1 MDQSDQEWFL
11 ESFPK
16 RKSQLVDEKNAQ
28 HLIHFMSIIMIN
40 NKTDVNNNAGESL
53 KQFPLWK
60 ETTPQACDLRTGNLP
75 SLELTVR
82 PLQNGGRETAVLLGI
97 APIFMGNL
105 LVSGSVLTL
114 TFTKRL

>member
-1 MDQSDQEWFL
+1 MSTTMLANRWK
-11 ESFPK
+11 SFPCEKK
-16 RKSQLVDEKNAQ
+16 RLHKLVIFE
-28 HLIHFMSIIMIN
+28 
-40 NKTDVNNNAGESL
+40 
-53 KQFPLWK
+53 
-60 ETTPQACDLRTGNLP
+60 TGNLP

>member
-1 MDQSDQEWFL
+1 MLANRWKSVPCEK
-11 ESFPK
+11 K
-16 RKSQLVDEKNAQ
+16 RLNKLV
-28 HLIHFMSIIMIN
+28 IHVIF
-40 NKTDVNNNAGESL
+40 
-53 KQFPLWK
+53 
-60 ETTPQACDLRTGNLP
+60 ETGDLP

-97 APIFMGNL
+97 APIFRCNL